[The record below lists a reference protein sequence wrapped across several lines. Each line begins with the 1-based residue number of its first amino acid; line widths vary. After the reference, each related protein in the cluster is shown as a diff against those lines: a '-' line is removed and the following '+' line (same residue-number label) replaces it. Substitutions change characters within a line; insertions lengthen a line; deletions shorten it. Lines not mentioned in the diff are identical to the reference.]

1 VARKS
6 ALNANKR
13 KKLEA
18 LFQKHGYEDFK
29 WIDPEKIVVS
39 QWVRMKCMFG
49 CPHYGQKACCPP
61 NMPTVSECE
70 RFFREYTDG
79 VIFHIEGKVKKV
91 EDLQTWSKKGNLKL
105 SKLEREVFL
114 SGYERAFL
122 LSVATCRICT
132 QCSFEKE
139 NCKEPKISRPTPEAM
154 AVDVYTTARLFDYP
168 IKPVTDYSQK
178 MNRYAFLMVT

>member
-1 VARKS
+1 MGKGSV
-6 ALNANKR
+6 LTTNKR

-18 LFQKHGYEDFK
+18 LFHKHNCRDFK
-29 WIDPEKIVVS
+29 WVEPEKIVVS

-70 RFFREYTDG
+70 RFFREYTDA
-79 VIFHIEGKVKKV
+79 VIFHFGKKLAKP
-91 EDLQTWSKKGNLKL
+91 EDLHAWSKKGSLKL

-122 LSVATCRICT
+122 LSVATCRLCKT
-132 QCSFEKE
+132 CSGEREK
-139 NCKEPKISRPTPEAM
+139 CKEPKLSRPTPEAM
-154 AVDVYTTARLFDYP
+154 AVDVYTTVRQLGYP
-168 IKPVTDYSQK
+168 IEPLTDHSQK
-178 MNRYAFLMVT
+178 MNRYPILMVT